1 LQDQDQERTIQQLQQ
16 ECSTLERCR
25 SEWKDSEDKWMQE
38 VQEWLTKLRETAT
51 ADPYAQRGVC
61 TLLGTIEKA
70 ISRKAKRTAAREN
83 LGMIEHESAVTKR
96 LSIAKPF
103 ETLYTWCS
111 LIEQGAFFTTRE
123 AQHNQSQ
130 EIVSIKSFRRTDMET
145 EDAVA
150 LQAEISTLKLLSD
163 CPRVVKLYDVLEDP
177 DFTYI
182 VMERLHG
189 GTLLDCL
196 AEKKYYTENEARS
209 VIKNLLLAVEYCH
222 NRRIAHRNINLEN
235 ITPTVHANAA
245 DVKLCDFG
253 MAKRVLY
260 PNALSTQCGT
270 EGYVAP
276 DILVDWPEYDVHCD
290 IWSVG
295 VVFYTL
301 LGGYRP
307 FRGDDMVS
315 KSRHGEFKFHKR
327 YWSEISEEAKILIV
341 HMLTVEPIARV
352 TATSAL
358 NSDWILMAK
367 EERSV
372 ERGEK

>member
-1 LQDQDQERTIQQLQQ
+1 
-16 ECSTLERCR
+16 
-25 SEWKDSEDKWMQE
+25 
-38 VQEWLTKLRETAT
+38 
-51 ADPYAQRGVC
+51 
-61 TLLGTIEKA
+61 
-70 ISRKAKRTAAREN
+70 
-83 LGMIEHESAVTKR
+83 
-96 LSIAKPF
+96 
-103 ETLYTWCS
+103 
-111 LIEQGAFFTTRE
+111 
-123 AQHNQSQ
+123 
-130 EIVSIKSFRRTDMET
+130 
-145 EDAVA
+145 
-150 LQAEISTLKLLSD
+150 
-163 CPRVVKLYDVLEDP
+163 
-177 DFTYI
+177 
-182 VMERLHG
+182 
-189 GTLLDCL
+189 
-196 AEKKYYTENEARS
+196 
-209 VIKNLLLAVEYCH
+209 
-222 NRRIAHRNINLEN
+222 
-235 ITPTVHANAA
+235 VHANAA